1 MCGET
6 GISLDQYKRIMPL
19 LVKLGL
25 IVTERHLFKNKV
37 TPFIRLTDA
46 GRLLL
51 QQVTANPLVSK
62 PTNPLVS
69 CSTNPVSTE
78 ITSETTTSSGGGTS
92 SAKGSWY
99 LIYGDNGSSTA
110 PHTEKGGWGKYPSMQ
125 NVQNLIHSGAH
136 EKTMKAGDILK
147 NLKTPV
153 TGNLGAFWQQRR
165 ALVQG
170 GYQKPLT
177 GKEMAQLKQLH
188 TQLGELTRPVID
200 YVMNHWT
207 AFASRA
213 GVAAGCT
220 YPADPHIGFLL
231 KHHAV
236 AVNLLQPE
244 VVAPPLVESPV
255 QLIAAG
261 TEPAPIHHVSSQELT
276 DLLDGLKSP

>member
-1 MCGET
+1 
-6 GISLDQYKRIMPL
+6 
-19 LVKLGL
+19 
-25 IVTERHLFKNKV
+25 
-37 TPFIRLTDA
+37 
-46 GRLLL
+46 
-51 QQVTANPLVSK
+51 
-62 PTNPLVS
+62 
-69 CSTNPVSTE
+69 
-78 ITSETTTSSGGGTS
+78 
-92 SAKGSWY
+92 
-99 LIYGDNGSSTA
+99 
-110 PHTEKGGWGKYPSMQ
+110 
-125 NVQNLIHSGAH
+125 
-136 EKTMKAGDILK
+136 MKAGDILK